1 MNAKKKLTS
10 LISLTLALCMLLST
24 AAMALESTGA
34 SSSDAGASSY
44 TEPDPAQEP
53 GQDADSSAEGDAS
66 GSAEPVEPSTE
77 PTTEPDAGSGN
88 TDPSPDVMAAGGWTT
103 NSQGQY
109 LYHYQDSAVTK
120 LAGDGFTG
128 ENYQVLYL
136 PRQTCSSG
144 TGTVTFEAGFY
155 YFQNGV
161 WANSYTYATPVRY
174 DDIPAV
180 KQADGQ
186 YQVYGTYGYRLLTVE
201 GGIGALYSGRFDG
214 LRYRDGA
221 LFTGYAL
228 GFNSDAENLFY
239 YYKGKYK
246 TSTSKKKLTG
256 YITFQGKLYYGS
268 EKSLNDYKTSPKALP
283 FTGRRTGEDGVR
295 RRYLKGVPY
304 EGLGLGTE
312 STPNL
317 YYYVEGA
324 YQTAESR
331 SYLQGNNGY
340 HEYKDKLYHA
350 TADSLK
356 KYRAMP
362 YEGYRTIDG
371 KLYKY
376 TKGTGVLFTGRY
388 TGEDGVRRRYSKGVR
403 YNGYGLGTE
412 STPRLY
418 YYVDGDYQTA
428 QSKEMVTGYHEY
440 NGKTYYGNGETFNA
454 SLCNGYR
461 TIDGKLY
468 KYSKGVASLYTGVYK
483 LYYYS
488 QGVKQSKSG
497 WVKVSGKTYY
507 FKSGKAVTSWNYLS
521 RYTSQKYKYYFK
533 SDGTLVE
540 DLFSYVG
547 NSYLSKKMIV
557 QVSRGTHTADILLWD
572 SKTGSYCIAAS
583 SFVCS
588 TCEKSSDFKTGT
600 YSLYKNRRRRWFTF
614 THPDTQ
620 KTSYYQYATFIV
632 GTDAWIHS
640 PQYRAKNIRTLNVG
654 NYNHL
659 GTNQSYYCVRFQ
671 TRYSKRVYDA
681 VGKQGD
687 KKVKVKLTKSDAK
700 GPFGKIT
707 LANST
712 GKLSKN
718 QTYDPTDPAIKS

>member
-10 LISLTLALCMLLST
+10 LICLTLALCMLLST

-620 KTSYYQYATFIV
+620 KTTYYQYATFIV

>member
-295 RRYLKGVPY
+295 RRY
-304 EGLGLGTE
+304 
-312 STPNL
+312 
-317 YYYVEGA
+317 
-324 YQTAESR
+324 
-331 SYLQGNNGY
+331 
-340 HEYKDKLYHA
+340 
-350 TADSLK
+350 
-356 KYRAMP
+356 
-362 YEGYRTIDG
+362 
-371 KLYKY
+371 
-376 TKGTGVLFTGRY
+376 
-388 TGEDGVRRRYSKGVR
+388 SKGVR

-483 LYYYS
+483 LHYYS
-488 QGVKQSKSG
+488 KGVKSTKSG

-521 RYTSQKYKYYFK
+521 RYTSKKYKYYFK

-572 SKTGSYCIAAS
+572 SKTESYCIAAS

-620 KTSYYQYATFIV
+620 KTTYYQYATFIV

>member
-1 MNAKKKLTS
+1 M
-10 LISLTLALCMLLST
+10 
-24 AAMALESTGA
+24 
-34 SSSDAGASSY
+34 
-44 TEPDPAQEP
+44 
-53 GQDADSSAEGDAS
+53 
-66 GSAEPVEPSTE
+66 
-77 PTTEPDAGSGN
+77 
-88 TDPSPDVMAAGGWTT
+88 
-103 NSQGQY
+103 
-109 LYHYQDSAVTK
+109 
-120 LAGDGFTG
+120 
-128 ENYQVLYL
+128 
-136 PRQTCSSG
+136 
-144 TGTVTFEAGFY
+144 
-155 YFQNGV
+155 
-161 WANSYTYATPVRY
+161 
-174 DDIPAV
+174 
-180 KQADGQ
+180 
-186 YQVYGTYGYRLLTVE
+186 
-201 GGIGALYSGRFDG
+201 
-214 LRYRDGA
+214 
-221 LFTGYAL
+221 
-228 GFNSDAENLFY
+228 
-239 YYKGKYK
+239 
-246 TSTSKKKLTG
+246 
-256 YITFQGKLYYGS
+256 
-268 EKSLNDYKTSPKALP
+268 
-283 FTGRRTGEDGVR
+283 
-295 RRYLKGVPY
+295 
-304 EGLGLGTE
+304 
-312 STPNL
+312 
-317 YYYVEGA
+317 EGA

-620 KTSYYQYATFIV
+620 KTTYYQYATFIV

>member
-483 LYYYS
+483 LHYYS
-488 QGVKQSKSG
+488 KGVKSTKSG

-521 RYTSQKYKYYFK
+521 RYTSKKYKYYFK

-572 SKTGSYCIAAS
+572 SKTESYCIAAS

-620 KTSYYQYATFIV
+620 KTTYYQYATFIV

>member
-620 KTSYYQYATFIV
+620 KTTYYQYATFIV

-659 GTNQSYYCVRFQ
+659 GTKQSYYCVRFQ

>member
-488 QGVKQSKSG
+488 PGVKQSKSG

-620 KTSYYQYATFIV
+620 KTTYYQYATFIV

>member
-440 NGKTYYGNGETFNA
+440 NGKTYYGNGDTFNA

-483 LYYYS
+483 LHYYS
-488 QGVKQSKSG
+488 KGVKSTKSG

-521 RYTSQKYKYYFK
+521 RYTSKKYKYYFK

-572 SKTGSYCIAAS
+572 SKTESYCIAAS

-620 KTSYYQYATFIV
+620 KTTYYQYATFIV

>member
-1 MNAKKKLTS
+1 M
-10 LISLTLALCMLLST
+10 T
-24 AAMALESTGA
+24 ASCT
-34 SSSDAGASSY
+34 
-44 TEPDPAQEP
+44 
-53 GQDADSSAEGDAS
+53 
-66 GSAEPVEPSTE
+66 
-77 PTTEPDAGSGN
+77 
-88 TDPSPDVMAAGGWTT
+88 
-103 NSQGQY
+103 
-109 LYHYQDSAVTK
+109 
-120 LAGDGFTG
+120 
-128 ENYQVLYL
+128 
-136 PRQTCSSG
+136 
-144 TGTVTFEAGFY
+144 
-155 YFQNGV
+155 
-161 WANSYTYATPVRY
+161 
-174 DDIPAV
+174 
-180 KQADGQ
+180 
-186 YQVYGTYGYRLLTVE
+186 
-201 GGIGALYSGRFDG
+201 
-214 LRYRDGA
+214 
-221 LFTGYAL
+221 
-228 GFNSDAENLFY
+228 
-239 YYKGKYK
+239 
-246 TSTSKKKLTG
+246 
-256 YITFQGKLYYGS
+256 
-268 EKSLNDYKTSPKALP
+268 
-283 FTGRRTGEDGVR
+283 
-295 RRYLKGVPY
+295 
-304 EGLGLGTE
+304 
-312 STPNL
+312 
-317 YYYVEGA
+317 
-324 YQTAESR
+324 
-331 SYLQGNNGY
+331 
-340 HEYKDKLYHA
+340 
-350 TADSLK
+350 
-356 KYRAMP
+356 
-362 YEGYRTIDG
+362 
-371 KLYKY
+371 
-376 TKGTGVLFTGRY
+376 
-388 TGEDGVRRRYSKGVR
+388 
-403 YNGYGLGTE
+403 
-412 STPRLY
+412 STPRAWPPCTPACTSCTTTL
-418 YYVDGDYQTA
+418 
-428 QSKEMVTGYHEY
+428 
-440 NGKTYYGNGETFNA
+440 
-454 SLCNGYR
+454 
-461 TIDGKLY
+461 
-468 KYSKGVASLYTGVYK
+468 
-483 LYYYS
+483 
-488 QGVKQSKSG
+488 GVKQSKSG

-620 KTSYYQYATFIV
+620 KTTYYQYATFIV

>member
-24 AAMALESTGA
+24 VAMALDSTGA
-34 SSSDAGASSY
+34 SSSDPGTSSY
-44 TEPDPAQEP
+44 TEPDPSQEP

-77 PTTEPDAGSGN
+77 PATEPDTGSGDA
-88 TDPSPDVMAAGGWTT
+88 DPSPDVMAAGGWTT

-136 PRQTCSSG
+136 PQQTCSSG

-180 KQADGQ
+180 EQADGQ

-295 RRYLKGVPY
+295 RRY
-304 EGLGLGTE
+304 
-312 STPNL
+312 
-317 YYYVEGA
+317 
-324 YQTAESR
+324 
-331 SYLQGNNGY
+331 
-340 HEYKDKLYHA
+340 
-350 TADSLK
+350 
-356 KYRAMP
+356 
-362 YEGYRTIDG
+362 
-371 KLYKY
+371 
-376 TKGTGVLFTGRY
+376 
-388 TGEDGVRRRYSKGVR
+388 SKGVR

-461 TIDGKLY
+461 TINGKLY

-483 LYYYS
+483 LHYYS
-488 QGVKQSKSG
+488 KGVKSTKSG

-521 RYTSQKYKYYFK
+521 RYTSKKYKYYFK

-620 KTSYYQYATFIV
+620 KTTYYQYATFIV

>member
-77 PTTEPDAGSGN
+77 PTTEPDAGRGN

-620 KTSYYQYATFIV
+620 KTTYYQYATFIV

>member
-620 KTSYYQYATFIV
+620 KTTYYQYATFIV

>member
-24 AAMALESTGA
+24 AAMALDSTGA
-34 SSSDAGASSY
+34 SSSDPGTSSY
-44 TEPDPAQEP
+44 TEPDPSQEP

-77 PTTEPDAGSGN
+77 PATEPDTGSGDA
-88 TDPSPDVMAAGGWTT
+88 DPSPDVMAAGGWTT

-136 PRQTCSSG
+136 PQQTCSSG

-180 KQADGQ
+180 EQADGQ

-376 TKGTGVLFTGRY
+376 TKGTASLFTGRY
-388 TGEDGVRRRYSKGVR
+388 TGEDGIRRRYSKGVR

-620 KTSYYQYATFIV
+620 KTTYYQYATFIV

-681 VGKQGD
+681 VAKQGD

>member
-461 TIDGKLY
+461 TIDGNLY

-620 KTSYYQYATFIV
+620 KTTYYQYATFIV

>member
-376 TKGTGVLFTGRY
+376 
-388 TGEDGVRRRYSKGVR
+388 
-403 YNGYGLGTE
+403 
-412 STPRLY
+412 
-418 YYVDGDYQTA
+418 
-428 QSKEMVTGYHEY
+428 
-440 NGKTYYGNGETFNA
+440 
-454 SLCNGYR
+454 
-461 TIDGKLY
+461 
-468 KYSKGVASLYTGVYK
+468 SKGVASLYTGVYK

-620 KTSYYQYATFIV
+620 KTTYYQYATFIV